1 MDLSICIV
9 NWNTGGLLRDCV
21 RSIIENTETDEF
33 EVIVVDN
40 GSSDDSVELLKQAC
54 AGDDQIRIIDL
65 KRNVGFAAGNNVAIA
80 YASGRVVC
88 LLNPDTLV
96 TPGALDKAVEMLDA
110 HPNWGVLGPKLLNSD
125 GSLQPSV
132 GNFPTLSGMFWEMT
146 RLRKLFPDISLFSSF
161 KRMDMDYSMVQEV
174 EQPSGACLFVRRT
187 AIDQVGLLDTRF
199 FMYFEEV
206 DWCYRFAGAGW
217 RIVYTPD
224 IEIVHLGGQSSSKN
238 LDVRIVE
245 NSRSKIRF
253 FQKHYAHCLLV
264 LLALRVIV
272 IAETTMKMAALA
284 LELIRRPS
292 SRAHLTPVAT
302 RYLQVISM
310 ALGNSPV

>member
-9 NWNTGGLLRDCV
+9 NWNTGELLRDCV
-21 RSIIENTETDEF
+21 RSVIENTQIDEF
-33 EVIVVDN
+33 EVIIVDN
-40 GSSDDSVELLKQAC
+40 SSTDDSIELLEYLST
-54 AGDDQIRIIDL
+54 GDDRIRIIAMD
-65 KRNVGFAAGNNVAIA
+65 RNVGFAAGNNVAITH
-80 YASGRVVC
+80 ASGRVVC

-96 TPGALDKAVEMLDA
+96 TPGALDKAVWMLDA
-110 HPNWGVLGPKLLNSD
+110 YQDLGILGPKLQNLD
-125 GSLQPSV
+125 GSLQPSI
-132 GNFPTLSGMFWEMT
+132 GNFPTISGMFWEMT
-146 RLRKLFPDISLFSSF
+146 RLRKLFPNISLFSSF
-161 KRMDMDYSMVQEV
+161 KRMDMDYSKMQAV

-187 AIDQVGLLDTRF
+187 AIDQVGLLDARF

-253 FQKHYAHCLLV
+253 FQKHYAHRLPV
-264 LLALRVIV
+264 LLALRIIV
-272 IAETTMKMAALA
+272 IAETTMKMAALI
-284 LELIRRPS
+284 LQLIRRPS
-292 SRAHLTPVAT
+292 SSARLTPVAT